1 MTRVKVRSP
10 SKERS
15 HQNQAHQKQ
24 ALQNI
29 TTTMR
34 YQPKSDLKRKAA
46 QKRNPKQLS
55 QRSARKLLQWKKVRR
70 KRRRRNQAATRMK
83 LWRGLLTMMNTRWV
97 DNWRVG
103 GRMILMRNWF
113 RFDKYQSNKRY
124 TLLKYNHSCHQN
136 S

>member
-15 HQNQAHQKQ
+15 PQYQ
-24 ALQNI
+24 ALQNQALKKI
-29 TTTMR
+29 TTTKIQ
-34 YQPKSDLKRKAA
+34 QPKNHQKQKAS

-55 QRSARKLLQWKKVRR
+55 QRSTKKLLQWKKVRR

-97 DNWRVG
+97 DNWRLG